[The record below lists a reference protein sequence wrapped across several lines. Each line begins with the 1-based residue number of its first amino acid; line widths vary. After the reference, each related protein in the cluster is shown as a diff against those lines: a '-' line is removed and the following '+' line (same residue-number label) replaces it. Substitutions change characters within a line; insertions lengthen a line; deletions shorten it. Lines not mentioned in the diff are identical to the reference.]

1 MRKVQQSLEGCLFSH
16 ACVLVLQLNDGK
28 SVHGTSVVHH
38 QNGKCYLESLQV
50 AQKTEELTQKIT
62 AALDQERE
70 QMKNKLDASSNTIT
84 QKITDIAGDQ
94 ARLQR

>member
-1 MRKVQQSLEGCLFSH
+1 M
-16 ACVLVLQLNDGK
+16 
-28 SVHGTSVVHH
+28 
-38 QNGKCYLESLQV
+38 ESLQV